1 MNFRKFSFLRF
12 QSPVGILSKVSVRE
26 NSSSLDLF
34 AIFFNFSFLSLIL
47 FLTVPPHQF
56 RQILFS
62 FVEIGNI
69 LGVAILVKK
78 LS

>member
-1 MNFRKFSFLRF
+1 MNFRKFPFLCF

-34 AIFFNFSFLSLIL
+34 AIFFNFSFLSSIL

-62 FVEIGNI
+62 FVEIGNV